1 MNTHPIDTL
10 STLPLRRPYLP
21 PQVLCELRLETRAG
35 SPLNLPD
42 LLDPAD
48 KPDLQNP
55 ASPGRLKPP
64 S

>member
-1 MNTHPIDTL
+1 M
-10 STLPLRRPYLP
+10 LPLRRPYLR
-21 PQVLCELRLETRAG
+21 PQVMCELRLETRAG

-42 LLDPAD
+42 LLDPSD